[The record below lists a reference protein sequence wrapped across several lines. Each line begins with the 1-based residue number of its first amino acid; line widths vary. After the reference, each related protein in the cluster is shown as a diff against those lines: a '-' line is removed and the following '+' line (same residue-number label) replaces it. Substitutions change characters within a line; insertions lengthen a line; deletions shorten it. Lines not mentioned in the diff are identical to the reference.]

1 MSLFREYTVK
11 ISNNIFVPED
21 LTKNC
26 AVYPNPVF
34 ESYRDCDE
42 ESMRNC
48 VSTFDPPDLVP
59 VWLAESFENVTR
71 KTTMHLGKTVSNY
84 GTVTT

>member
-1 MSLFREYTVK
+1 MSNTV
-11 ISNNIFVPED
+11 FVTED

-26 AVYPNPVF
+26 ALYPNLVF

-42 ESMRNC
+42 DFMQNF
-48 VSTFDPPDLVP
+48 VSSFDPPDLVP

-71 KTTMHLGKTVSNY
+71 KITMKQSGKNGASSL
-84 GTVTT
+84 

>member
-1 MSLFREYTVK
+1 MFREYTVK
-11 ISNNIFVPED
+11 ISKNMFVPED

-26 AVYPNPVF
+26 AVYPNTVF

-42 ESMRNC
+42 EFMRNF

-59 VWLAESFENVTR
+59 VWLAESLENVTR
-71 KTTMHLGKTVSNY
+71 KTTMHLGKTVPKY
-84 GTVTT
+84 DTVTT